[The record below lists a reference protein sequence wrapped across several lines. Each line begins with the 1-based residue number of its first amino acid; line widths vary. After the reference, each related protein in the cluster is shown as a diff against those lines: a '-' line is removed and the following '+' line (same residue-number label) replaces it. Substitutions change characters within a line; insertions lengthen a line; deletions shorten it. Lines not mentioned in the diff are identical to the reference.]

1 MYKTIF
7 IFFVNIFLVLTVF
20 SDTLGRVHRN
30 IEDRVEQNL
39 RVDRN
44 KTENKES
51 SVSARSAR
59 NINNIRDI
67 KNNKPSDFLES
78 KKTVQRT
85 RSALNTN
92 QTISHSN
99 TEINTL
105 GRVHRNIEDRVEQN
119 LRVDRNKTENK
130 ESSVSARSA
139 RNINNIR
146 DIKNNKPSDFLESK
160 KTVQRTRSALN
171 TNQTISHSNT
181 ENNNLLNSVSTLGN
195 EEKSCQQE
203 INDCL
208 DQFCA
213 VLDDN
218 KKRCMCSESLPRYM
232 EIEKA
237 VKTAN
242 SKLSSTVQKIRY
254 VGLSEEEVRSILSE
268 TEAESVL
275 SSTKD
280 TTESRNMLG
289 EIERIIKNSDKV
301 AKNDKGILDLDFN
314 FDEDLSLD
322 FLEEKKSGFA
332 NLRGIELFNTAKKRC
347 DSVIKRCGKQDSEQM
362 IMNYEVLVHKD
373 CRVYEKALNKMN
385 DTLTKN
391 IRNANQL
398 LQKARLTSVENKNQF
413 DLKGCVG
420 ELNKCMTDN
429 VICGE
434 NYEKCLDPT
443 KRFIDENGKII
454 LGSDLSKVKEFLSG
468 YNNMSINKKFIEDSK
483 DVTYTIDTT
492 NNTVNINNTD
502 GKLITKYL
510 IDKIGTGD
518 KAKDNGLCRH
528 VLDKC
533 QKNTYTEDGKY
544 NKYNEVIV
552 NYIKYAL
559 TSIRA
564 QQEKTISEYASKCT
578 MELDNCY
585 NKQVSKIKE
594 QSRDYIISDEILISI
609 MQGACKNIAT
619 TCASTIFNC
628 TGENCTDKLTYRYMK
643 PAKGCSV
650 FGAAED
656 DISCKTIDKDNCIS
670 IGCSCKVE
678 YIPNLKTNKC
688 KNTKLLSSSPNCPSN
703 SYYAE
708 KFEQNNINTYLYIE
722 SGKKNNDN
730 KIITTRKVMKN
741 DDYFNKI
748 LKNKP
753 NCICKEKFKPKIK
766 TKDNNG
772 KQEIDEQNSY
782 KECVQ

>member
-7 IFFVNIFLVLTVF
+7 VFFVNIFLVLTVF

-99 TEINTL
+99 TENNNLLNSVSTL

-203 INDCL
+203 VNDCL

-454 LGSDLSKVKEFLSG
+454 LGSDLSKVRDF
-468 YNNMSINKKFIEDSK
+468 MSKYDNSEIDKTFIEKYHSK
-483 DVTYTIDTT
+483 NYKEKSGNWIID
-492 NNTVNINNTD
+492 NNSTPEEKAD
-502 GKLITKYL
+502 KGKYITKYL

-533 QKNTYTEDGKY
+533 QKNTYTDDGKY
-544 NKYNEVIV
+544 NKYNEVVV

-564 QQEKTISEYASKCT
+564 QQEKIISEYASKCT

-619 TCASTIFNC
+619 TCASTIFDKDYC
-628 TGENCTDKLTYRYMK
+628 TGKDCTDKLTYRYMK

-650 FGAAED
+650 FGAAKD
-656 DISCKTIDKDNCIS
+656 DISCKTIDKDNCVS
-670 IGCSCKVE
+670 IGCSCIPG
-678 YIPNLKTNKC
+678 YISYKGKCLSKDDIKTIIDSNKKCEEKC
-688 KNTKLLSSSPNCPSN
+688 KNPKYDPKKPEVPDNPKEIECK
-703 SYYAE
+703 YKGE
-708 KFEQNNINTYLYIE
+708 NILYI
-722 SGKKNNDN
+722 SGNKAHIYSN
-730 KIITTRKVMKN
+730 KIKKVVDIN
-741 DDYFNKI
+741 EC
-748 LKNKP
+748 LK
-753 NCICKEKFKPKIK
+753 
-766 TKDNNG
+766 
-772 KQEIDEQNSY
+772 
-782 KECVQ
+782 

>member
-1 MYKTIF
+1 MYKKIF
-7 IFFVNIFLVLTVF
+7 IFFIGVSFILIGL
-20 SDTLGRVHRN
+20 SDTINRVQRQSDER
-30 IEDRVEQNL
+30 IERSARIDRSKKE
-39 RVDRN
+39 
-44 KTENKES
+44 TKES
-51 SVSARSAR
+51 FNSARSVR
-59 NINNIRDI
+59 NLNNIRES
-67 KNNKPSDFLES
+67 KNQNNKPVEISEN

-85 RSALNTN
+85 RSAVSTPQETPEEDQN
-92 QTISHSN
+92 IKK
-99 TEINTL
+99 INT
-105 GRVHRNIEDRVEQN
+105 RVNKSEIERSARIDRSKKE
-119 LRVDRNKTENK
+119 TK
-130 ESSVSARSA
+130 ESFNSARSV
-139 RNINNIR
+139 RNLNNIR
-146 DIKNNKPSDFLESK
+146 ESKNQNNKPVEISENK
-160 KTVQRTRSALN
+160 KTVQRTRSAVSTTKPLQQNIIEENALN
-171 TNQTISHSNT
+171 T
-181 ENNNLLNSVSTLGN
+181 SVSLN
-195 EEKSCQQE
+195 DEKSCQQE
-203 INDCL
+203 VNECL

-237 VKTAN
+237 VKSAN

-254 VGLSEEEVRSILSE
+254 VGFSEDEVKSIMSE

-275 SSTKD
+275 SSTSD

-289 EIERIIKNSDKV
+289 EIERMIKNSDKV

-322 FLEEKKSGFA
+322 FLEDKKSGFA

-347 DSVIKRCGKQDSEQM
+347 DSVIKRCGKQDSEQI
-362 IMNYEVLVHKD
+362 IMNYEVLIHKD
-373 CRVYEKALNKMN
+373 CKVYEKALNKMN

-398 LQKARLTSVENKNQF
+398 LQKARLTAVENKNQF

-454 LGSDLSKVKEFLSG
+454 LGSDLSKVRNFMSG
-468 YNNMSINKKFIEDSK
+468 YDNSNINKTFIETYHSKNYKEESGNWIIDGDSSSEK
-483 DVTYTIDTT
+483 QA
-492 NNTVNINNTD
+492 NK
-502 GKLITKYL
+502 GKYITKYL

-533 QKNTYTEDGKY
+533 QKNTYTDDGKY
-544 NKYNEVIV
+544 NKYNEVVV

-564 QQEKTISEYASKCT
+564 QQEKIISEYASKCT

-619 TCASTIFNC
+619 TCASTIFDKDYC
-628 TGENCTDKLTYRYMK
+628 TGKDCTDKLTYRYMK

-650 FGAAED
+650 FGAAKD
-656 DISCKTIDKDNCIS
+656 DISCKTIDKDNCVS
-670 IGCSCKVE
+670 IGCSCIPG
-678 YIPNLKTNKC
+678 YISYKGKCLSKDDIKTIIDSNKKCEEKC
-688 KNTKLLSSSPNCPSN
+688 KNPKYDPKKPEVPDNPKEIECK
-703 SYYAE
+703 YKGE
-708 KFEQNNINTYLYIE
+708 NILYI
-722 SGKKNNDN
+722 SGNKAHIYSN
-730 KIITTRKVMKN
+730 KIKKVVDIN
-741 DDYFNKI
+741 EC
-748 LKNKP
+748 LK
-753 NCICKEKFKPKIK
+753 
-766 TKDNNG
+766 
-772 KQEIDEQNSY
+772 
-782 KECVQ
+782 

>member
-99 TEINTL
+99 TE
-105 GRVHRNIEDRVEQN
+105 
-119 LRVDRNKTENK
+119 
-130 ESSVSARSA
+130 
-139 RNINNIR
+139 
-146 DIKNNKPSDFLESK
+146 
-160 KTVQRTRSALN
+160 
-171 TNQTISHSNT
+171 
-181 ENNNLLNSVSTLGN
+181 NNNLLNTVSTLGN

-362 IMNYEVLVHKD
+362 IMNYEVLIHKD
-373 CRVYEKALNKMN
+373 CRVYEKALN
-385 DTLTKN
+385 
-391 IRNANQL
+391 
-398 LQKARLTSVENKNQF
+398 
-413 DLKGCVG
+413 
-420 ELNKCMTDN
+420 
-429 VICGE
+429 
-434 NYEKCLDPT
+434 
-443 KRFIDENGKII
+443 
-454 LGSDLSKVKEFLSG
+454 
-468 YNNMSINKKFIEDSK
+468 
-483 DVTYTIDTT
+483 
-492 NNTVNINNTD
+492 
-502 GKLITKYL
+502 
-510 IDKIGTGD
+510 
-518 KAKDNGLCRH
+518 
-528 VLDKC
+528 
-533 QKNTYTEDGKY
+533 
-544 NKYNEVIV
+544 
-552 NYIKYAL
+552 
-559 TSIRA
+559 
-564 QQEKTISEYASKCT
+564 
-578 MELDNCY
+578 
-585 NKQVSKIKE
+585 
-594 QSRDYIISDEILISI
+594 
-609 MQGACKNIAT
+609 
-619 TCASTIFNC
+619 
-628 TGENCTDKLTYRYMK
+628 
-643 PAKGCSV
+643 
-650 FGAAED
+650 
-656 DISCKTIDKDNCIS
+656 
-670 IGCSCKVE
+670 
-678 YIPNLKTNKC
+678 
-688 KNTKLLSSSPNCPSN
+688 N
-703 SYYAE
+703 SY
-708 KFEQNNINTYLYIE
+708 
-722 SGKKNNDN
+722 
-730 KIITTRKVMKN
+730 R
-741 DDYFNKI
+741 
-748 LKNKP
+748 
-753 NCICKEKFKPKIK
+753 
-766 TKDNNG
+766 
-772 KQEIDEQNSY
+772 
-782 KECVQ
+782 

>member
-92 QTISHSN
+92 QTISH
-99 TEINTL
+99 T
-105 GRVHRNIEDRVEQN
+105 
-119 LRVDRNKTENK
+119 
-130 ESSVSARSA
+130 
-139 RNINNIR
+139 
-146 DIKNNKPSDFLESK
+146 
-160 KTVQRTRSALN
+160 
-171 TNQTISHSNT
+171 NT
-181 ENNNLLNSVSTLGN
+181 ENNNLLNSVSNLGN

-362 IMNYEVLVHKD
+362 IMNYEVLIHKD

-454 LGSDLSKVKEFLSG
+454 LGSDLSKVKEFTKD
-468 YNNMSINKKFIEDSK
+468 YNNMTINTQFIKDSRNVNYSIDKN
-483 DVTYTIDTT
+483 
-492 NNTVNINNTD
+492 NNTVTNTNYD

-564 QQEKTISEYASKCT
+564 QQEKIISEYASKCT

-628 TGENCTDKLTYRYMK
+628 TGENCTNKLTYRYMK
-643 PAKGCSV
+643 PAKGCKIA
-650 FGAAED
+650 FGNDRAED
-656 DISCKTIDKDNCIS
+656 DINCTKADKDNCVS
-670 IGCSCKVE
+670 IGCSCIE
-678 YIPNLKTNKC
+678 DYISYKGKCLSKDDNSIKTNKKCEEKC
-688 KNTKLLSSSPNCPSN
+688 KDPNDNTKVIECK
-703 SYYAE
+703 Y
-708 KFEQNNINTYLYIE
+708 KGQNILYI
-722 SGKKNNDN
+722 SGNKAHIYGDDKK
-730 KIITTRKVMKN
+730 KKVVDIN
-741 DDYFNKI
+741 QC
-748 LKNKP
+748 LK
-753 NCICKEKFKPKIK
+753 
-766 TKDNNG
+766 
-772 KQEIDEQNSY
+772 
-782 KECVQ
+782 

>member
-7 IFFVNIFLVLTVF
+7 IFFANIFLVLTVF

-92 QTISHSN
+92 QTISH
-99 TEINTL
+99 T
-105 GRVHRNIEDRVEQN
+105 
-119 LRVDRNKTENK
+119 
-130 ESSVSARSA
+130 
-139 RNINNIR
+139 
-146 DIKNNKPSDFLESK
+146 
-160 KTVQRTRSALN
+160 
-171 TNQTISHSNT
+171 NT
-181 ENNNLLNSVSTLGN
+181 ENNNLLNSVSNLGN

-301 AKNDKGILDLDFN
+301 TKNDKGILDLDFN

-362 IMNYEVLVHKD
+362 IMNYEVLIHKD

-454 LGSDLSKVKEFLSG
+454 LGSDLSKVRDF
-468 YNNMSINKKFIEDSK
+468 MSEYDNSEIDKTFIEKYHSK
-483 DVTYTIDTT
+483 NYKEKSGDWIID
-492 NNTVNINNTD
+492 NNSTPEEKAD
-502 GKLITKYL
+502 KGKYITKYL

-533 QKNTYTEDGKY
+533 QKNTYTEDRKY

-564 QQEKTISEYASKCT
+564 QQEKIISEYASKCT

-619 TCASTIFNC
+619 TCASTIFDKDYC
-628 TGENCTDKLTYRYMK
+628 TGKDCTDKLTYRYMK
-643 PAKGCSV
+643 PAKGCSIT
-650 FGAAED
+650 FGKAKD
-656 DISCKTIDKDNCIS
+656 DISCKTIDKDNCVS
-670 IGCSCKVE
+670 IGCSCE
-678 YIPNLKTNKC
+678 ENYISYKGKCLSRNDDNIKTIIGSNKKCEERC
-688 KNTKLLSSSPNCPSN
+688 KNPNDP
-703 SYYAE
+703 
-708 KFEQNNINTYLYIE
+708 NNPETIDCKYKGKNILYI
-722 SGKKNNDN
+722 SGNKAHIYDDTNIHNVTKKVVDINEC
-730 KIITTRKVMKN
+730 
-741 DDYFNKI
+741 
-748 LKNKP
+748 LK
-753 NCICKEKFKPKIK
+753 
-766 TKDNNG
+766 
-772 KQEIDEQNSY
+772 
-782 KECVQ
+782 

>member
-92 QTISHSN
+92 QTISH
-99 TEINTL
+99 T
-105 GRVHRNIEDRVEQN
+105 
-119 LRVDRNKTENK
+119 
-130 ESSVSARSA
+130 
-139 RNINNIR
+139 
-146 DIKNNKPSDFLESK
+146 
-160 KTVQRTRSALN
+160 
-171 TNQTISHSNT
+171 NT

-362 IMNYEVLVHKD
+362 IMNYEVLIHKD

-454 LGSDLSKVKEFLSG
+454 LGSDLSKVRDFTKD
-468 YNNMSINKKFIEDSK
+468 YNNMTINTQFIKDSQNVNYSIDKN
-483 DVTYTIDTT
+483 
-492 NNTVNINNTD
+492 NNTVTNTNYD

-544 NKYNEVIV
+544 NKYNEVVV

-564 QQEKTISEYASKCT
+564 QQEKIISEYASKCT

-628 TGENCTDKLTYRYMK
+628 TGENCTNKLTYRYMK
-643 PAKGCSV
+643 PAKGCKIA
-650 FGAAED
+650 FGNDRAKD
-656 DISCKTIDKDNCIS
+656 DINCTEADKDNCVS
-670 IGCSCKVE
+670 IGCSCIE
-678 YIPNLKTNKC
+678 DYISYKGKCLSKKDDNNIKTLIGSDNPLKCEKKC
-688 KNTKLLSSSPNCPSN
+688 KNPKYDPKNPNDPNTPETIECE
-703 SYYAE
+703 Y
-708 KFEQNNINTYLYIE
+708 KDKNILYI
-722 SGKKNNDN
+722 SDN
-730 KIITTRKVMKN
+730 KAHIYDGSTKKVV
-741 DDYFNKI
+741 DINKC
-748 LKNKP
+748 LK
-753 NCICKEKFKPKIK
+753 
-766 TKDNNG
+766 
-772 KQEIDEQNSY
+772 
-782 KECVQ
+782 